1 MKRIIIRILE
11 VGLALM
17 LMVGL
22 AMMAR
27 TWMEEKDEQTTQE
40 EAAELANLPAQF
52 QKYSQ
57 ESRARS
63 EPDPNLVL
71 LAQVDLSSLQAENPD
86 VIGWICIPDTEL
98 SYPLVQGT
106 DNAFY
111 LNHTW
116 RQGRNSAGAIF
127 MERSSSAD
135 FGDYHT
141 IIYGHR
147 MNNDSMFGTLKY
159 YDSLEFWQE
168 HPSVYVVTAD
178 SARRYDIFSAQEA
191 GIKDILYRLDIEEKH
206 LEEELI
212 QYCVDGS
219 AIDTGLVPETD
230 DPILTLSTC
239 TRRGRTTRWV
249 VHGVLGQAY
258 KIVRSG
264 PAEQAAP

>member
-1 MKRIIIRILE
+1 MKRIVIRILE
-11 VGLALM
+11 VGLALV
-17 LMVGL
+17 LLVGL

-27 TWMEEKDEQTTQE
+27 TWMEEKDEQTAQE
-40 EAAELANLPAQF
+40 EAAELANLPTQL
-52 QKYSQ
+52 QKYRQ
-57 ESRARS
+57 ESLAQS

-71 LAQVDLSSLQAENPD
+71 LAQMDLSSLQAENPD

-116 RQGRNSAGAIF
+116 QQRRNSAGAIF
-127 MERSSSAD
+127 MEQSGSAD
-135 FGDYHT
+135 FSDYHT
-141 IIYGHR
+141 IVYGHR

-159 YDSLEFWQE
+159 YDSLDFWQE
-168 HPSVYVVTAD
+168 HPSVYVVTED

-191 GIKDILYRLDIEEKH
+191 GIRDLLYRLDIEEKH

-212 QYCVDGS
+212 QYCADGS
-219 AIDTGLVPETD
+219 VIDTGLVPEAG

-249 VHGVLGQAY
+249 VHGVLGQSYEIA
-258 KIVRSG
+258 RSG
-264 PAEQAAP
+264 SAEQTAP